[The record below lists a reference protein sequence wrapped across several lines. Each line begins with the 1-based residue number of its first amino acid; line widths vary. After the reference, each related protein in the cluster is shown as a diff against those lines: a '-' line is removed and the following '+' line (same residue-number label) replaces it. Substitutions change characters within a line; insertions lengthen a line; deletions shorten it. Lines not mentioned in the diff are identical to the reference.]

1 MFEFEREIVEDLLK
15 VNNDFR
21 RLYTKH
27 DQLKRKV
34 EQVKN
39 KKAVIDEYSL
49 ENIKKEKLLL
59 KDKMDVLIEHHRHA

>member
-34 EQVKN
+34 DQVKN
-39 KKAVIDEYSL
+39 KKAVIDEFFL

-59 KDKMDVLIEHHRHA
+59 KDKMAVLIEHHRHA

>member
-39 KKAVIDEYSL
+39 KKAVIDEFSL
-49 ENIKKEKLLL
+49 ENIKKEKLLFL
-59 KDKMDVLIEHHRHA
+59 VLIIS

>member
-34 EQVKN
+34 EQVK
-39 KKAVIDEYSL
+39 KKSP
-49 ENIKKEKLLL
+49 NG
-59 KDKMDVLIEHHRHA
+59 